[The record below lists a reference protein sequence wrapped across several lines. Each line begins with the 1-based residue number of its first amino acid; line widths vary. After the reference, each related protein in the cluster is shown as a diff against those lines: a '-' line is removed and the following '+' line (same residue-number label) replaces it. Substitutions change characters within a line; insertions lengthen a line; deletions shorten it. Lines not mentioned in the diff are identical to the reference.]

1 MIESV
6 FMYLWKLHPIKAVVF
21 DAFGTVIDYPVKLSP
36 YALLRRHWRSEQ
48 GFKQACLTQNI
59 ALPDLLQQ
67 LELDTLWPEM
77 QSLLAQERMHLA
89 LYPEVP
95 EVMKKLQQLQIKTAV
110 CSNLA
115 HAYGTDVRRLLPD
128 VDATILSYEAGHAK
142 PEMAIYALVEQQLHV
157 PKEQILFVGDTQRCD
172 YDGPKAYGF
181 HAAHLQRHLG
191 QDLHSIVFPPN
202 ARQPSR

>member
-1 MIESV
+1 
-6 FMYLWKLHPIKAVVF
+6 MYLWNLHPIKAVVF

-67 LELDTLWPEM
+67 LQLETLWPEM
-77 QSLLAQERMHLA
+77 QALLAQERMHLA

-95 EVMKKLQQLQIKTAV
+95 EVMKKLQQLQVKTAI

>member
-1 MIESV
+1 
-6 FMYLWKLHPIKAVVF
+6 MYLWNLHPIKAVVF

-67 LELDTLWPEM
+67 LQLETLWPEM
-77 QSLLAQERMHLA
+77 QALLAQERRHLA

-115 HAYGTDVRRLLPD
+115 HAYGTDVQRLLPD
-128 VDATILSYEAGHAK
+128 VDATVLSYEVGHAK
-142 PEMAIYALVEQQLHV
+142 PEMAIYALVEEQLNL

-181 HAAHLQRHLG
+181 QAAHLQRRLG
-191 QDLHSIVFPPN
+191 QDLRSIVFPSMP
-202 ARQPSR
+202 

>member
-1 MIESV
+1 
-6 FMYLWKLHPIKAVVF
+6 MYLWNLHPIKAVVF
-21 DAFGTVIDYPVKLSP
+21 DPFGTVIDYPVKLSP

-95 EVMKKLQQLQIKTAV
+95 EVMKKLQQLQVKTAI

-115 HAYGTDVRRLLPD
+115 HAYGTDVRRLSPD

>member
-1 MIESV
+1 
-6 FMYLWKLHPIKAVVF
+6 MYLWNLHPIKAVVF

-95 EVMKKLQQLQIKTAV
+95 EVMKKLQQLQIKTAI

>member
-1 MIESV
+1 
-6 FMYLWKLHPIKAVVF
+6 MYLWNLQPIKAVVF

-48 GFKQACLTQNI
+48 GFKHACLTQNI

-95 EVMKKLQQLQIKTAV
+95 EVMKKLQQLQVKTAI

>member
-1 MIESV
+1 
-6 FMYLWKLHPIKAVVF
+6 MYLWNLHPIKAVVF

>member
-1 MIESV
+1 
-6 FMYLWKLHPIKAVVF
+6 MYLWNLHPIKAVVF

-95 EVMKKLQQLQIKTAV
+95 EVMKKLQQLQVKTAI

-157 PKEQILFVGDTQRCD
+157 PKEQILFVSATQR
-172 YDGPKAYGF
+172 
-181 HAAHLQRHLG
+181 
-191 QDLHSIVFPPN
+191 
-202 ARQPSR
+202 

>member
-1 MIESV
+1 
-6 FMYLWKLHPIKAVVF
+6 MYLWNLHPIKAVVF

-67 LELDTLWPEM
+67 LQLETLWPEM
-77 QSLLAQERMHLA
+77 QALLAQERMHLA

-115 HAYGTDVRRLLPD
+115 HAYGADVRRLLPD
-128 VDATILSYEAGHAK
+128 VDATVLSYEVGHAK
-142 PEMAIYALVEQQLHV
+142 PEMTIYALVEEQLNL

-181 HAAHLQRHLG
+181 QATHLQRRLG
-191 QDLHSIVFPPN
+191 QDLRSIVFPSMP
-202 ARQPSR
+202 

>member
-1 MIESV
+1 
-6 FMYLWKLHPIKAVVF
+6 MYLWNLHPIKAVVF

-95 EVMKKLQQLQIKTAV
+95 EVMKKLQQLQIRTAV

>member
-6 FMYLWKLHPIKAVVF
+6 CMYLWSLHPIKAVVF

-36 YALLRRHWRSEQ
+36 YALLRRHWRPEQ
-48 GFKQACLTQNI
+48 GFKHACLTQNI

-67 LELDTLWPEM
+67 LELDALWPEM
-77 QSLLAQERMHLA
+77 QSILTEERKHLA
-89 LYPEVP
+89 LYPEVA
-95 EVMKKLQQLQIKTAV
+95 EVMQKLQQLQVKTAI

-115 HAYGTDVRRLLPD
+115 HAYGADVRHLLPD
-128 VDATILSYEAGHAK
+128 VDATVLSYEVGHAK
-142 PEMAIYALVEQQLHV
+142 PEMAIYAVVEQLLNL

-181 HAAHLQRHLG
+181 QAAHLQRRLG
-191 QDLHSIVFPPN
+191 QDLNSILFPPTH
-202 ARQPSR
+202 

>member
-1 MIESV
+1 
-6 FMYLWKLHPIKAVVF
+6 MYLWNLHPIKAVVF

-67 LELDTLWPEM
+67 LQLETLWPEM
-77 QSLLAQERMHLA
+77 QALLAQERMHLA

-95 EVMKKLQQLQIKTAV
+95 EVMKKLQQLQIRTAV

-115 HAYGTDVRRLLPD
+115 HAYGADVRRLLPD
-128 VDATILSYEAGHAK
+128 VDATVLSYEVGHAK
-142 PEMAIYALVEQQLHV
+142 PEMTIYALVEEQLNL

-181 HAAHLQRHLG
+181 QATHLQRRLG
-191 QDLHSIVFPPN
+191 QDLRSIVFPSMP
-202 ARQPSR
+202 

>member
-1 MIESV
+1 
-6 FMYLWKLHPIKAVVF
+6 MYLWNLHPIKAVVF

-95 EVMKKLQQLQIKTAV
+95 EVMKKLQQLQVKTAI

>member
-1 MIESV
+1 M
-6 FMYLWKLHPIKAVVF
+6 VF

-67 LELDTLWPEM
+67 LQLETLWPEM
-77 QSLLAQERMHLA
+77 QALLAQERRHLA

-115 HAYGTDVRRLLPD
+115 HAYGADVRRLLPD
-128 VDATILSYEAGHAK
+128 VDATVLSYEVGHAK
-142 PEMAIYALVEQQLHV
+142 PEMTIYALVEEQLNL

-181 HAAHLQRHLG
+181 QATHLQRRLG
-191 QDLHSIVFPPN
+191 QDLRSIVFPSMP
-202 ARQPSR
+202 

>member
-1 MIESV
+1 
-6 FMYLWKLHPIKAVVF
+6 MYLWNLHPIKAVVF

-95 EVMKKLQQLQIKTAV
+95 EVMKKLQQLQVKTAI

-181 HAAHLQRHLG
+181 QAAHLQRHLG

>member
-1 MIESV
+1 
-6 FMYLWKLHPIKAVVF
+6 MYLWNLHPIKAVVF

-67 LELDTLWPEM
+67 LQLDTLWPEM

-95 EVMKKLQQLQIKTAV
+95 EVMKKLQQLQVKTAI

>member
-1 MIESV
+1 
-6 FMYLWKLHPIKAVVF
+6 MYLWNLHPIKAVVF

-77 QSLLAQERMHLA
+77 QSILAEERMHLA

-128 VDATILSYEAGHAK
+128 VDATILSYEVGHAK
-142 PEMAIYALVEQQLHV
+142 PEMAIYALVEQQLQL

-181 HAAHLQRHLG
+181 QAAHLQRHLG
-191 QDLHSIVFPPN
+191 QDLRSIVFPPN